1 MFRQSLNLQGLI
13 FHFCISKI
21 NYSIEFKIHFKT
33 KTELTEER
41 PLREGILRFLTRVV
55 FHGSYGELRLVD
67 TGRLKHSSG
76 AFVGTVELLN
86 S

>member
-41 PLREGILRFLTRVV
+41 PLREGSLRFLTPVV
-55 FHGSYGELRLVD
+55 FMAPMESLGWWTLG
-67 TGRLKHSSG
+67 G
-76 AFVGTVELLN
+76 
-86 S
+86 